1 MKWKPDELVCVIRV
15 KGFLL
20 TVLWSALCSLHET
33 PFLGSTYIRGLTLQV
48 LSDIKCLAL
57 LPNVQESKCSLL
69 GDSAHPPRLA
79 AFPVLQVLN
88 LLLSCV
94 PSHSGG
100 KEGEPHAPLG
110 YCPRTPSS
118 LLPSPSS
125 LLPSEPCS
133 VLGCCVLGCDAHW
146 RGPFL
151 PIPFSLK
158 LPGHRIELP
167 TALGTLSGSIPKEVL
182 SFFVFLFYIEVKFI

>member
-1 MKWKPDELVCVIRV
+1 MKKHIYKTDSGNEMETRRVGLCNSGKGISPYSFVI
-15 KGFLL
+15 
-20 TVLWSALCSLHET
+20 CSLHET
-33 PFLGSTYIRGLTLQV
+33 PFLGSTYIGGLTLQV

-88 LLLSCV
+88 LLFSCV
-94 PSHSGG
+94 PSHSSG

-110 YCPRTPSS
+110 YYPCTPSA
-118 LLPSPSS
+118 

-133 VLGCCVLGCDAHW
+133 LLGCCVLGCDAH
-146 RGPFL
+146 
-151 PIPFSLK
+151 
-158 LPGHRIELP
+158 
-167 TALGTLSGSIPKEVL
+167 
-182 SFFVFLFYIEVKFI
+182 